1 MSRQIIYSNSA
12 PILWSTVDEAF
23 NRINDNFTEL
33 YLSVGGGG
41 AVDLTSLSTSVIP
54 STNETFD
61 LGSPTKRWRDIYLS
75 GSSIHLGTAVITSTA
90 GIVNLPAGSTIGSL
104 ALDESYFKTIAVPG
118 QANIVADTGTDT
130 LTIAASTGI
139 ALTTSASTDTL
150 TIANNGVLTNAAGA
164 GITVS
169 AATGNVTITNAGVLS
184 TIAGYGISVSGATG
198 NVTIANTG
206 IVSVTTD
213 PGSGITLD
221 TSIPGTVRITNA
233 APSVPQNIFQ
243 TIAVSGQS
251 NVVADLPTDT
261 LTLVNGTG
269 ISITTNAGAD
279 SVTFTNSG
287 VTSFAVSGVG
297 LSASAATG
305 SITLSN
311 TGVTAISAGDGI
323 SINQSTGTVVVT
335 NTRFGFTSIA
345 VGGQSSVLADNST
358 DTLVLVA
365 GEGIQLTTNAVSD
378 SITFDVTYLKGS
390 VFSDTSTLLINAAT
404 GKIVGDIET
413 SRLRTSESRVVL
425 GVGAGTTGGS
435 GASLTIG
442 TYAGYTN
449 QGTGAIAVGPYAG
462 ETNQGTSGM
471 AIGPYS
477 GQTGQGLST
486 LAVGVYAGQT
496 NQGNV
501 AVALGAFAGNVGQG
515 TNAVSVGPYAGANNQ
530 GAGAVAIGLYAGTN
544 NQFANSIVINA
555 SGATLDATAAG
566 FYVDP
571 IREVT
576 GPQTLYYNPSNKE
589 VTWGPVPSGGVG
601 GGGTSSY
608 EFSVAGDDST
618 QRVISNGETLRF
630 AGASGIT
637 TTTDGEGRV
646 TITGPTLATV
656 ATTGAYS
663 SLTGLP
669 SIPAA
674 YSATSIDALSDVD
687 TTTSAP
693 SNGQALVWSS
703 ASSKWLPGTVSGG
716 GGGTLASR
724 SAVAGTTAS
733 LANTATGNL
742 TITGYKG
749 YMLYKIQTSAAA
761 WVRIYTDIAS
771 RTADATRVE
780 GADPTPGAGV
790 VAEVITTGAQTILI
804 SPGALGFSNESSP
817 DTNIQLAVTNKSGGT
832 TTITVTLT
840 AVQLEA

>member
-41 AVDLTSLSTSVIP
+41 AVDLTALSTSIIP

-90 GIVNLPAGSTIGSL
+90 GAVNLPAGSTIGSL
-104 ALDESYFKTIAVPG
+104 ALDENYFKTIAVAG

-150 TIANNGVLTNAAGA
+150 TIANIGVLTNAAGA

-169 AATGNVTITNAGVLS
+169 GATGNVTITNTGVLS

-279 SVTFTNSG
+279 SITFTNSG

-323 SINQSTGTVVVT
+323 SINQSTGTVIVT
-335 NTRFGFTSIA
+335 NSRFAFTSVA

-390 VFSDTSTLLINAAT
+390 VFSDTSTMVINGAT
-404 GKIVGDIET
+404 GTVIGPVAT
-413 SRLRTSESRVVL
+413 SSLRTDESQLRL
-425 GVGAGTTGGS
+425 GYQAG
-435 GASLTIG
+435 LTD
-442 TYAGYTN
+442 
-449 QGTGAIAVGPYAG
+449 
-462 ETNQGTSGM
+462 QGTSGI
-471 AIGPYS
+471 AIGYRAGKDSQGPGAISIGDDS
-477 GQTGQGLST
+477 GFTGQG
-486 LAVGVYAGQT
+486 QR
-496 NQGNV
+496 
-501 AVALGAFAGNVGQG
+501 
-515 TNAVSVGPYAGANNQ
+515 
-530 GAGAVAIGLYAGTN
+530 AVAIGFVAATSNQGPGAIAIGDGTGQVNQGGGSIAIGTLAGSTN
-544 NQFANSIVINA
+544 QGASSIAIGYQAGATTTTANSIILNA
-555 SGATLDATAAG
+555 SGSTLDSAAAG
-566 FYVDP
+566 FYVRP

-576 GPQTLYYNPSNKE
+576 GPQTVYYNPATYE

-601 GGGTSSY
+601 GVSTSSY

-630 AGASGIT
+630 AGAGGIT

-646 TITGPTLATV
+646 TITGPALASV
-656 ATTGAYS
+656 ATSGTYS
-663 SLTGLP
+663 SLSGLP

-674 YSATSIDALSDVD
+674 YASTSIDALSDVD

-693 SNGQALVWSS
+693 TNGQTLIWSS
-703 ASSKWLPGTVSGG
+703 AGGKWLPGTISGG
-716 GGGTLASR
+716 GGGTLAAR
-724 SAVAGTTAS
+724 AAVAATTAS

-742 TITGYKG
+742 TIVGYKG

-761 WVRIYTDIAS
+761 WVRIYTDTTS
-771 RTADATRVE
+771 RTADATRLE
-780 GADPTPGAGV
+780 GADPTPGSGV

-804 SPGALGFSNESSP
+804 SPGALGFSNEATP
-817 DTNIQLAVTNKSGGT
+817 DSNIQLAVTNKSGGT

>member
-1 MSRQIIYSNSA
+1 MSRQTINSGSA

-41 AVDLTSLSTSVIP
+41 TVDLTSLTTSVIP

-75 GSSIHLGTAVITSTA
+75 GSSIHLGSAVITSTA
-90 GIVNLPAGSTIGSL
+90 GAVNLPAGSTIGSL
-104 ALDESYFKTIAVPG
+104 ALDENYFKTIAVPG
-118 QANIVADTGTDT
+118 QSSIIADTGTDT
-130 LTIAASTGI
+130 LIIEASSGI
-139 ALTTSASTDTL
+139 SLTTNAGIDRL
-150 TIANNGVLTNAAGA
+150 TIANSGVLTNAAGT
-164 GITVS
+164 GIAVS

-198 NVTIANTG
+198 SVTIANTG
-206 IVSVTTD
+206 IVSVITD

-221 TSIPGTVRITNA
+221 TSTPGTVRITNA

-297 LSASAATG
+297 LNASAATG

-311 TGVTAISAGDGI
+311 TGVVAISAGDGI
-323 SINQSTGTVVVT
+323 SINQSTGTVIVT

-345 VGGQSSVLADNST
+345 VSGQSSVLADNST

-390 VFSDTSTLLINAAT
+390 VFSDASTMVINGAT
-404 GKIVGDIET
+404 GTVVGPVAT
-413 SRLRTSESRVVL
+413 SSLRTDESQLRL
-425 GVGAGTTGGS
+425 GYQAG
-435 GASLTIG
+435 L
-442 TYAGYTN
+442 TN
-449 QGTGAIAVGPYAG
+449 QGSSGIAIGYRAGKDSQGQGAISIGDD
-462 ETNQGTSGM
+462 SGL
-471 AIGPYS
+471 
-477 GQTGQGLST
+477 TGQG
-486 LAVGVYAGQT
+486 YR
-496 NQGNV
+496 
-501 AVALGAFAGNVGQG
+501 
-515 TNAVSVGPYAGANNQ
+515 
-530 GAGAVAIGLYAGTN
+530 AVAIGFVAATSNQGPGAIAIGDGTAQASQGGGAIAIGSLAGSTN
-544 NQFANSIVINA
+544 QGASSIAIGYRAGATTTTANSIILNA
-555 SGATLDATAAG
+555 SGSTLDSAAAG
-566 FYVDP
+566 FYVAP

-576 GPQTLYYNPSNKE
+576 GPQTVYYNPVTYE

-646 TITGPTLATV
+646 TITGPALAAV
-656 ATTGAYS
+656 ATSGTYS

-687 TTTSAP
+687 TTTAVP
-693 SNGQALVWSS
+693 TDGQALVWS
-703 ASSKWLPGTVSGG
+703 AAGAKWLPGTVSGG
-716 GGGTLASR
+716 GGGTLAAR
-724 SAVAGTTAS
+724 AAVAATTAS

-771 RTADATRVE
+771 RTADATRLE
-780 GADPTPGAGV
+780 GADPTPGSGV

-804 SPGALGFSNESSP
+804 SPGALGFSNETVP

>member
-41 AVDLTSLSTSVIP
+41 AVDLTALSTSIIP

-90 GIVNLPAGSTIGSL
+90 GAVNLPAGSTIGSL
-104 ALDESYFKTIAVPG
+104 ALDENYFKTIAVAG

-130 LTIAASTGI
+130 LTIAASSGI
-139 ALTTSASTDTL
+139 ALTTTAGTDTL
-150 TIANNGVLTNAAGA
+150 TIANSGVLTNAAGT

-169 AATGNVTITNAGVLS
+169 AATGNVTITNSGVVAAV
-184 TIAGYGISVSGATG
+184 AGYGISVSGATG
-198 NVTIANTG
+198 SVTIANTG
-206 IVSVTTD
+206 IVSVITD

-221 TSIPGTVRITNA
+221 TSTPGTVRITNA

-297 LSASAATG
+297 LNASAATG

-311 TGVTAISAGDGI
+311 TGVVAISAGDGI

-390 VFSDTSTLLINAAT
+390 VFSDASTMVINGAT
-404 GKIVGDIET
+404 GTVVGPVAT
-413 SRLRTSESRVVL
+413 SSLRTDESQLRL
-425 GVGAGTTGGS
+425 GYQAG
-435 GASLTIG
+435 L
-442 TYAGYTN
+442 TN
-449 QGTGAIAVGPYAG
+449 QGSSGIAIGYRAGKDSQGQGAISIGDD
-462 ETNQGTSGM
+462 SGL
-471 AIGPYS
+471 
-477 GQTGQGLST
+477 TGQG
-486 LAVGVYAGQT
+486 YR
-496 NQGNV
+496 
-501 AVALGAFAGNVGQG
+501 
-515 TNAVSVGPYAGANNQ
+515 
-530 GAGAVAIGLYAGTN
+530 AVAIGFVAATSNQGPGAIAIGDGTAQANQGGGAIAIGTLAGSTN
-544 NQFANSIVINA
+544 QGASSIAIGYQAGATTTTANSIILNA
-555 SGATLDATAAG
+555 SGSTLDSAAAG
-566 FYVDP
+566 FYVAP

-576 GPQTLYYNPSNKE
+576 GPQVVYYNPSNKE
-589 VTWGPVPSGGVG
+589 VTWGPVPAGGVG

-646 TITGPTLATV
+646 TITGPALAAV
-656 ATTGAYS
+656 ATSGTYS

-669 SIPAA
+669 TIPAA
-674 YSATSIDALSDVD
+674 YASTSIDALSDVD
-687 TTTSAP
+687 TTTAVP
-693 SNGQALVWSS
+693 TDGQALVWS
-703 ASSKWLPGTVSGG
+703 AAGAKWLPGTISGG
-716 GGGTLASR
+716 GGGTLAAR
-724 SAVAGTTAS
+724 AAVAATTAS

-761 WVRIYTDIAS
+761 WVRIYTDTTS
-771 RTADATRVE
+771 RTADATRLE
-780 GADPTPGAGV
+780 GADPTPGSGV

-804 SPGALGFSNESSP
+804 SPGALGFSNETVP
-817 DTNIQLAVTNKSGGT
+817 DTNIQLAVTNKSGT
-832 TTITVTLT
+832 TTAITVTLT

>member
-1 MSRQIIYSNSA
+1 MSRKTINSGSA

-41 AVDLTSLSTSVIP
+41 AIDLTAINSNINP
-54 STNETFD
+54 GANETYD

-75 GSSIHLGTAVITSTA
+75 GSSIHLGTAVITSQYGA
-90 GIVNLPAGSTIGSL
+90 VNLPAGSTIGSL
-104 ALDESYFKTIAVPG
+104 ALDENYFKTIAVPG
-118 QANIVADTGTDT
+118 QPSIVADTGTDT
-130 LTIAASTGI
+130 LIIAASSGI
-139 ALTTSASTDTL
+139 TLTTAAGLDRL
-150 TIANNGVLTNAAGA
+150 TIANSGVLTNAGGT

-169 AATGNVTITNAGVLS
+169 GSTGNVVINNAGVVS
-184 TIAGYGISVSGATG
+184 AVAGYGISVSSATG

-206 IVSVTTD
+206 IVSIITD
-213 PGSGITLD
+213 PGSGIALD
-221 TSIPGTVRITNA
+221 TSVPGTVRITNS

-243 TIAVSGQS
+243 TVAVSGQS
-251 NVVADLPTDT
+251 NVVADSTSDI
-261 LTLVNGTG
+261 LTFVNGTG

-279 SVTFTNSG
+279 SITFTNSG

-323 SINQSTGTVVVT
+323 SINQSTGTVIVT

-345 VGGQSSVLADNST
+345 VGGQSSVLADNTT

-390 VFSDTSTLLINAAT
+390 VFSDTSTLVINGAT
-404 GKIVGDIET
+404 GTVVGAVAT
-413 SRLRTSESRVVL
+413 SSLRTSETKIAL
-425 GVGAGTTGGS
+425 GYGAGSVSQGNAAVAVGPFAGQTTQGQNAVAVGFNAGQTTQGIAAVAVGIASGYLLQGVDAVAIGS
-435 GASLTIG
+435 GA
-442 TYAGYTN
+442 GYTS
-449 QGTGAIAVGPYAG
+449 QGTQSV
-462 ETNQGTSGM
+462 
-471 AIGPYS
+471 AIGKLA
-477 GQTGQGLST
+477 GNTGQGLQAIAIGS
-486 LAVGVYAGQT
+486 GAGQT
-496 NQGNV
+496 SQ
-501 AVALGAFAGNVGQG
+501 
-515 TNAVSVGPYAGANNQ
+515 P
-530 GAGAVAIGLYAGTN
+530 
-544 NQFANSIVINA
+544 ANSIVINA
-555 SGATLDATAAG
+555 SGSILNGAAAG
-566 FYVDP
+566 FYVRP

-576 GPQTLYYNPSNKE
+576 GPQTVYYNPVTYE

-601 GGGTSSY
+601 GGGTSNY

-630 AGASGIT
+630 AGAGGIS

-646 TITGPTLATV
+646 TITGPTLTTV
-656 ATTGAYS
+656 ATSGSYTD
-663 SLTGLP
+663 LTNKP
-669 SIPAA
+669 TIPAA
-674 YSATSIDALSDVD
+674 YSSTSIDALSDVD

-693 SNGQALVWSS
+693 TNGQALVWSS
-703 ASSKWLPGTVSGG
+703 AGSKWLPGTVSGG

-724 SAVAGTTAS
+724 AAVAGTTAS
-733 LANTATGNL
+733 LANAARGNL

-780 GADPTPGAGV
+780 GADPTPGSGV

-804 SPGALGFSNESSP
+804 SPGALGFSNETVP

>member
-1 MSRQIIYSNSA
+1 MSRQTINSGSA

-41 AVDLTSLSTSVIP
+41 TVDLTSLTTSVIP

-75 GSSIHLGTAVITSTA
+75 GSSIHLGSAVITSTA
-90 GIVNLPAGSTIGSL
+90 GAVNLPAGSTIGSL
-104 ALDESYFKTIAVPG
+104 ALDENYFKTIAVPG
-118 QANIVADTGTDT
+118 QSSIIADTGTDT
-130 LTIAASTGI
+130 LIIEASSGI
-139 ALTTSASTDTL
+139 SLTTNAGIDRL
-150 TIANNGVLTNAAGA
+150 TIANSGVLTNAAGT
-164 GITVS
+164 GIAVS

-206 IVSVTTD
+206 IVSVITD

-221 TSIPGTVRITNA
+221 TSTPGTVRITNA

-358 DTLVLVA
+358 DTLVLIA

-390 VFSDTSTLLINAAT
+390 VFSDASTMVINGAT
-404 GKIVGDIET
+404 GTVVGPVAT
-413 SRLRTSESRVVL
+413 SSLRTDESQLRL
-425 GVGAGTTGGS
+425 GYQAG
-435 GASLTIG
+435 L
-442 TYAGYTN
+442 TN
-449 QGTGAIAVGPYAG
+449 QGSSGIAIGYRAGKDSQGQGAISIGDD
-462 ETNQGTSGM
+462 SGL
-471 AIGPYS
+471 
-477 GQTGQGLST
+477 TGQG
-486 LAVGVYAGQT
+486 YR
-496 NQGNV
+496 
-501 AVALGAFAGNVGQG
+501 
-515 TNAVSVGPYAGANNQ
+515 
-530 GAGAVAIGLYAGTN
+530 AVAIGFVAATSNQGPGAIAIGDGTAQANQGGGAIAIGTLAGSTN
-544 NQFANSIVINA
+544 QGASSIAIGYQAGATTTTANSIILNA
-555 SGATLDATAAG
+555 SGSTLDSAAAG
-566 FYVDP
+566 FYVNP

-576 GPQTLYYNPSNKE
+576 GPQVLYYDPTGKE
-589 VTWGPVPSGGVG
+589 ITWGPVPAGGGG
-601 GGGTSSY
+601 GGGTSNY

-646 TITGPTLATV
+646 TITGPTLAAV
-656 ATTGAYS
+656 ATSGTYS

-674 YSATSIDALSDVD
+674 YASTSIDALSDVD
-687 TTTSAP
+687 TTTAVP
-693 SNGQALVWSS
+693 TDGQALVWS
-703 ASSKWLPGTVSGG
+703 AAGAKWLPGTVSGG
-716 GGGTLASR
+716 GGGTLAAR
-724 SAVAGTTAS
+724 AAVAATTAS

-761 WVRIYTDIAS
+761 WVRIYTDITS
-771 RTADATRVE
+771 RTADATRLE
-780 GADPTPGAGV
+780 GADPTPGSGV

-804 SPGALGFSNESSP
+804 SPGALGFSNEATP
-817 DTNIQLAVTNKSGGT
+817 DSNIQLAVTNKSGGT

>member
-12 PILWSTVDEAF
+12 PIIWSTVDEAF

-33 YLSVGGGG
+33 YLSIGGGG
-41 AVDLTSLSTSVIP
+41 AVDLTSLSTNVIP
-54 STNETFD
+54 STNETYD

-75 GSSIHLGTAVITSTA
+75 GSSIHLGTAIITSQYGA
-90 GIVNLPAGSTIGSL
+90 VNLPAGSTIGSL
-104 ALDESYFKTIAVPG
+104 ALDENYFKTIAVAG

-130 LTIAASTGI
+130 LTVAASTGI
-139 ALTTSASTDTL
+139 ALTTTAGTDTL
-150 TIANNGVLTNAAGA
+150 TIANSGVLTNIAGT

-169 AATGNVTITNAGVLS
+169 GATGNVIITNAGVLS

-198 NVTIANTG
+198 NITIANTG
-206 IVSVTTD
+206 IVSVITD

-221 TSIPGTVRITNA
+221 TSTPGTVRITNA

-269 ISITTNAGAD
+269 VSITTNAGAD
-279 SVTFTNSG
+279 SITFTNSG

-345 VGGQSSVLADNST
+345 VGGQASILADNAT

-390 VFSDTSTLLINAAT
+390 VFSDTSTLVINGAT
-404 GKIVGDIET
+404 GTVVGPVAT
-413 SRLRTSESRVVL
+413 SSLRTSETKIAL
-425 GVGAGTTGGS
+425 GSDAGS
-435 GASLTIG
+435 
-442 TYAGYTN
+442 TN
-449 QGTGAIAVGPYAG
+449 QGSSGIAIGYGAGQISQGQGAISIGDDSGKTSQGQRAV
-462 ETNQGTSGM
+462 
-471 AIGPYS
+471 AIGYV
-477 GQTGQGLST
+477 TGYLNQGLS
-486 LAVGVYAGQT
+486 AVAIGESAGQ
-496 NQGNV
+496 
-501 AVALGAFAGNVGQG
+501 A
-515 TNAVSVGPYAGANNQ
+515 SQ
-530 GAGAVAIGLYAGTN
+530 GAGAVAIGTLAGATS
-544 NQFANSIVINA
+544 QGANSIAIGYYAGQASTFASSIILNA
-555 SGATLDATAAG
+555 SGAVLNSAAAG
-566 FYVDP
+566 FYVRP

-576 GPQTLYYNPSNKE
+576 GPQTVYYNPATYE

-601 GGGTSSY
+601 GGSTSNY

-618 QRVISNGETLRF
+618 QRVINNGETLRF
-630 AGASGIT
+630 QGAGGIT
-637 TTTDGEGRV
+637 TVTDGEGRV
-646 TITGPTLATV
+646 TITGPTLAAV
-656 ATTGAYS
+656 ATSGTYS
-663 SLTGLP
+663 SLSGLP

-693 SNGQALVWSS
+693 TNGQTLVWSS
-703 ASSKWLPGTVSGG
+703 AGGKWLPGTISGG
-716 GGGTLASR
+716 GGGTLAAR
-724 SAVAGTTAS
+724 AAVAATTAS

-761 WVRIYTDIAS
+761 WVRIYTDTTS
-771 RTADATRVE
+771 RTADATRLE
-780 GADPTPGAGV
+780 GADPTPGSGV

-804 SPGALGFSNESSP
+804 SPGALGFSNETVP

>member
-1 MSRQIIYSNSA
+1 
-12 PILWSTVDEAF
+12 
-23 NRINDNFTEL
+23 
-33 YLSVGGGG
+33 
-41 AVDLTSLSTSVIP
+41 
-54 STNETFD
+54 
-61 LGSPTKRWRDIYLS
+61 
-75 GSSIHLGTAVITSTA
+75 
-90 GIVNLPAGSTIGSL
+90 VNLPAGSTIGSL
-104 ALDESYFKTIAVPG
+104 ALDESYFKTIAVAG

-130 LTIAASTGI
+130 LTIAASSGI
-139 ALTTSASTDTL
+139 ALTTTAGTDTL
-150 TIANNGVLTNAAGA
+150 TIANSGVLTNAAGT

-169 AATGNVTITNAGVLS
+169 GATGNVTITNAGVLS

-198 NVTIANTG
+198 NITIANTG
-206 IVSVTTD
+206 IVSVITD

-221 TSIPGTVRITNA
+221 TSTPGTVRITNA

-269 ISITTNAGAD
+269 VSITTNAGAD
-279 SVTFTNSG
+279 SITFTNSG

-311 TGVTAISAGDGI
+311 TGVVAISAGDGI

-345 VGGQSSVLADNST
+345 VSGQSSVLADNST

-365 GEGIQLTTNAVSD
+365 GEGIQLTTNTVND
-378 SITFDVTYLKGS
+378 SITFDVTYLKGC
-390 VFSDTSTLLINAAT
+390 VFSDTSTLIINGAT
-404 GKIVGDIET
+404 GTVVGPIDT
-413 SRLRTSESRVVL
+413 SSLRTSESEIKL
-425 GVGAGTTGGS
+425 GYQAG
-435 GASLTIG
+435 L
-442 TYAGYTN
+442 TN
-449 QGTGAIAVGPYAG
+449 QGSSGIAIGYRAGKVNQAQGAISIGDDSGLADQGQRAVAIGFVAG
-462 ETNQGTSGM
+462 TSNQGADAI
-471 AIGPYS
+471 AIG
-477 GQTGQGLST
+477 
-486 LAVGVYAGQT
+486 
-496 NQGNV
+496 N
-501 AVALGAFAGNVGQG
+501 G
-515 TNAVSVGPYAGANNQ
+515 TAQASQ
-530 GAGAVAIGLYAGTN
+530 GAGAIAIGSLAGSTN
-544 NQFANSIVINA
+544 QGANSIAIGYYAGPTTTFASSIILNA
-555 SGATLDATAAG
+555 SGSALNSSAAG
-566 FYVDP
+566 FYVAP

-576 GPQTLYYNPSNKE
+576 GPQTVYYNPATYE

-646 TITGPTLATV
+646 TITGPTLAAV

-663 SLTGLP
+663 SLSGLP
-669 SIPAA
+669 TIPAA

-693 SNGQALVWSS
+693 TDGQTLVWSS
-703 ASSKWLPGTVSGG
+703 AGGKWLPGTISGG
-716 GGGTLASR
+716 GGGTLAAR
-724 SAVAGTTAS
+724 AAVAATTAS
-733 LANTATGNL
+733 LANSATGNL
-742 TITGYKG
+742 TIVGYKG

-761 WVRIYTDIAS
+761 WVRIYTDTTS

-780 GADPTPGAGV
+780 GADPTPGSGV

-804 SPGALGFSNESSP
+804 SPGALGFSNETVP

>member
-1 MSRQIIYSNSA
+1 MSRQTINSGSA

-90 GIVNLPAGSTIGSL
+90 GAVNLPAGSTIGSL
-104 ALDESYFKTIAVPG
+104 ALDENYFKTIAVPG
-118 QANIVADTGTDT
+118 QSSIIADTGTDT
-130 LTIAASTGI
+130 LIIEASSGI
-139 ALTTSASTDTL
+139 SLTTNAGIDKL
-150 TIANNGVLTNAAGA
+150 TIANSGVLSNISGT
-164 GITVS
+164 GIAVS
-169 AATGNVTITNAGVLS
+169 GATGNVTITNAGVLS

-198 NVTIANTG
+198 NITIANTG
-206 IVSVTTD
+206 IVSVITD

-221 TSIPGTVRITNA
+221 TSTPGTVRITNA

-269 ISITTNAGAD
+269 VSITTNAGAD
-279 SVTFTNSG
+279 SITFTNSG

-311 TGVTAISAGDGI
+311 TGVVAISAGDGI

-345 VGGQSSVLADNST
+345 VSGQSSVLADNST

-365 GEGIQLTTNAVSD
+365 GEGIQLTTNTVND

-390 VFSDTSTLLINAAT
+390 VFSDTSTLIINGAT
-404 GKIVGDIET
+404 GTVVGPIDT
-413 SRLRTSESRVVL
+413 SSLRTSESEIKL
-425 GVGAGTTGGS
+425 GYQAG
-435 GASLTIG
+435 L
-442 TYAGYTN
+442 TN
-449 QGTGAIAVGPYAG
+449 QGSSGIAIGYRAGKVNQAQGAISIGDDSGLADQGQRAVAIGFVAG
-462 ETNQGTSGM
+462 TSNQGADAI
-471 AIGPYS
+471 AIG
-477 GQTGQGLST
+477 
-486 LAVGVYAGQT
+486 
-496 NQGNV
+496 N
-501 AVALGAFAGNVGQG
+501 G
-515 TNAVSVGPYAGANNQ
+515 TAQASQ
-530 GAGAVAIGLYAGTN
+530 GAGAIAIGSLAGSTN
-544 NQFANSIVINA
+544 QGANSIAIGYYAGPTTTFASSIILNA
-555 SGATLDATAAG
+555 SGSALNSSAAG
-566 FYVDP
+566 FYVAP

-576 GPQTLYYNPSNKE
+576 GPQTVYYNPATYE

-646 TITGPTLATV
+646 TITGPTLAAV

-663 SLTGLP
+663 SLSGLP
-669 SIPAA
+669 TIPAA

-693 SNGQALVWSS
+693 TDGQTLVWSS
-703 ASSKWLPGTVSGG
+703 AGGKWLPGTISGG
-716 GGGTLASR
+716 GGGTLAAR
-724 SAVAGTTAS
+724 AAVAATTAS
-733 LANTATGNL
+733 LANSATGNL
-742 TITGYKG
+742 TIVGYKG

-761 WVRIYTDIAS
+761 WVRIYTDTTS

-780 GADPTPGAGV
+780 GADPTPGSGV

-804 SPGALGFSNESSP
+804 SPGALGFSNETVP

>member
-12 PILWSTVDEAF
+12 PIIWSTVDEAF

-54 STNETFD
+54 SGNETFD

-104 ALDESYFKTIAVPG
+104 ALDESYFKTIAVAG

-130 LTIAASTGI
+130 LTIAANGGI
-139 ALTTSASTDTL
+139 TITTNAGTDTL
-150 TIANNGVLTNAAGA
+150 TIANSGVLTNAAGT

-169 AATGNVTITNAGVLS
+169 GATGNVTITNAGVLS

-198 NVTIANTG
+198 NITIANTG

-345 VGGQSSVLADNST
+345 VGGQSSVLADNTT

-390 VFSDTSTLLINAAT
+390 VFSDTSTLVINGAT
-404 GKIVGDIET
+404 GTVVGPVST
-413 SRLRTSESRVVL
+413 SSLRTSEGEIRL
-425 GVGAGTTGGS
+425 GLRAGEIAQAQNTIAVGRDAGYTTQGIGAIAVGTNAGQNNQGSYAVAVGTGCGLGLQGANAVAIGIGAGQTNQ
-435 GASLTIG
+435 GASAVAIG
-442 TYAGYTN
+442 DVAGYTN
-449 QGTGAIAVGPYAG
+449 QGV
-462 ETNQGTSGM
+462 N
-471 AIGPYS
+471 
-477 GQTGQGLST
+477 
-486 LAVGVYAGQT
+486 
-496 NQGNV
+496 
-501 AVALGAFAGNVGQG
+501 
-515 TNAVSVGPYAGANNQ
+515 
-530 GAGAVAIGLYAGTN
+530 AVAIGKAAGATS
-544 NQFANSIVINA
+544 QPANSIVINA
-555 SGATLDATAAG
+555 SGVALNGSAAG
-566 FYVDP
+566 FYVNP

-576 GPQTLYYNPSNKE
+576 GPQTVYYNPATYE

-601 GGGTSSY
+601 GGGTSNY

-630 AGASGIT
+630 AGAGGIT

-646 TITGPTLATV
+646 TITGPALAAV
-656 ATTGAYS
+656 ATSGTYS
-663 SLTGLP
+663 SLSGLP

-674 YSATSIDALSDVD
+674 YASTSIDALSDVD

-693 SNGQALVWSS
+693 TNGQTLVWSS
-703 ASSKWLPGTVSGG
+703 AGGKWLPGTISGG
-716 GGGTLASR
+716 GGGTLAAR
-724 SAVAGTTAS
+724 AAVAATTAS

-742 TITGYKG
+742 TIVGYKG

-761 WVRIYTDIAS
+761 WVRIYTDTTS
-771 RTADATRVE
+771 RTADATRLE
-780 GADPTPGAGV
+780 GADPTPGSGV

-804 SPGALGFSNESSP
+804 SPGALGFSNEATP
-817 DTNIQLAVTNKSGGT
+817 DSNIQLAVTNKSGGT

>member
-1 MSRQIIYSNSA
+1 MSRKTINSGSA

-41 AVDLTSLSTSVIP
+41 AVDLTAINSNINPGANSTY
-54 STNETFD
+54 D

-75 GSSIHLGTAVITSTA
+75 GESIHLGDAVIRSQYGA
-90 GIVNLPAGSTIGSL
+90 VNLPAGSTIGNL

-118 QANIVADTGTDT
+118 QSSIVADTGTDT
-130 LTIAASTGI
+130 LIIAASSGI
-139 ALTTSASTDTL
+139 TLTTAAGLDRL
-150 TIANNGVLTNAAGA
+150 TIANSGVLTNAGGT

-169 AATGNVTITNAGVLS
+169 GSTGNVVINNAGVVS
-184 TIAGYGISVSGATG
+184 TVAGYGISVSSATG

-206 IVSVTTD
+206 IVSIITD
-213 PGSGITLD
+213 PGSGIALD
-221 TSIPGTVRITNA
+221 TSVPGTVRITNS

-243 TIAVSGQS
+243 TVAVSGQS
-251 NVVADLPTDT
+251 NVVADSTSDI
-261 LTLVNGTG
+261 LTFVNGTG
-269 ISITTNAGAD
+269 ISITTNALSD
-279 SVTFTNSG
+279 SITFTNSG

-345 VGGQSSVLADNST
+345 VGGQSSVLADNTT

-390 VFSDTSTLLINAAT
+390 VFSDTSTLVINGAT
-404 GKIVGDIET
+404 GTVVGPVAT
-413 SRLRTSESRVVL
+413 SSLRTSESIIAL
-425 GVGAGTTGGS
+425 GAYAGLAGTGLNS
-435 GASLTIG
+435 VSIGASAG
-442 TYAGYTN
+442 SYA
-449 QGTGAIAVGPYAG
+449 QGNNTV
-462 ETNQGTSGM
+462 
-471 AIGPYS
+471 
-477 GQTGQGLST
+477 
-486 LAVGVYAGQT
+486 AVGVNAGNTSQGASAVSIGYQAGNT
-496 NQGNV
+496 SQGASAVAVGTAAGRDNQGV
-501 AVALGAFAGNVGQG
+501 D
-515 TNAVSVGPYAGANNQ
+515 
-530 GAGAVAIGLYAGTN
+530 AVAIGNVAGFNGQGANAVAIGKAAGATS
-544 NQFANSIVINA
+544 QSANSIVINA
-555 SGATLDATAAG
+555 SGIALNGAAAG
-566 FYVDP
+566 FYVNP

-576 GPQTLYYNPSNKE
+576 GPQTVYYNPATYE

-601 GGGTSSY
+601 GGSTINY

-663 SLTGLP
+663 SLSGLP
-669 SIPAA
+669 TIPAA

-693 SNGQALVWSS
+693 TNGQALVWSS
-703 ASSKWLPGTVSGG
+703 AGSKWLPGTVSGG
-716 GGGTLASR
+716 GGGTLAAR
-724 SAVAGTTAS
+724 AAVAATTAS
-733 LANTATGNL
+733 LANAARGNL

-780 GADPTPGAGV
+780 GADPTPGSGV
-790 VAEVITTGAQTILI
+790 IAEVITTGAQTILI
-804 SPGALGFSNESSP
+804 SPGALGFSNETVP
-817 DTNIQLAVTNKSGGT
+817 DTNIQLAVTNKSGST

>member
-1 MSRQIIYSNSA
+1 
-12 PILWSTVDEAF
+12 
-23 NRINDNFTEL
+23 
-33 YLSVGGGG
+33 
-41 AVDLTSLSTSVIP
+41 
-54 STNETFD
+54 
-61 LGSPTKRWRDIYLS
+61 
-75 GSSIHLGTAVITSTA
+75 
-90 GIVNLPAGSTIGSL
+90 VNLPAGSTIGSL
-104 ALDESYFKTIAVPG
+104 ALDENYFKTIAVPG
-118 QANIVADTGTDT
+118 QSSIIADTGTDT
-130 LTIAASTGI
+130 LIIEASSGI
-139 ALTTSASTDTL
+139 SLTTNAGIDKL
-150 TIANNGVLTNAAGA
+150 TIANSGVLSNISGT
-164 GITVS
+164 GIAVS
-169 AATGNVTITNAGVLS
+169 GATGNVTITNAGVLS

-198 NVTIANTG
+198 NITIANTG
-206 IVSVTTD
+206 IVSVITD

-221 TSIPGTVRITNA
+221 TSTPGTVRITNA

-269 ISITTNAGAD
+269 VSITTNAGAD
-279 SVTFTNSG
+279 SITFTNSG

-311 TGVTAISAGDGI
+311 TGVVAISAGDGI

-345 VGGQSSVLADNST
+345 VSGQSSVLADNST

-365 GEGIQLTTNAVSD
+365 GEGIQLTTNTVND

-390 VFSDTSTLLINAAT
+390 VFSDTSTLIINGAT
-404 GKIVGDIET
+404 GTVVGPIDT
-413 SRLRTSESRVVL
+413 SSLRTSESEIKL
-425 GVGAGTTGGS
+425 GYQAG
-435 GASLTIG
+435 L
-442 TYAGYTN
+442 TN
-449 QGTGAIAVGPYAG
+449 QGSSGIAIGYRAGKVNQAQGAISIGDDSGLADQGQRAVAIGFVAG
-462 ETNQGTSGM
+462 TSNQGADAI
-471 AIGPYS
+471 AIG
-477 GQTGQGLST
+477 
-486 LAVGVYAGQT
+486 
-496 NQGNV
+496 N
-501 AVALGAFAGNVGQG
+501 G
-515 TNAVSVGPYAGANNQ
+515 TAQASQ
-530 GAGAVAIGLYAGTN
+530 GAGAIAIGSLAGSTN
-544 NQFANSIVINA
+544 QGANSIAIGYYAGPTTTFASSIILNA
-555 SGATLDATAAG
+555 SGSALNSSAAG
-566 FYVDP
+566 FYVAP

-576 GPQTLYYNPSNKE
+576 GPQTVYYNPATYE

-618 QRVISNGETLRF
+618 QRVINNGETLRF
-630 AGASGIT
+630 QGAGGIT
-637 TTTDGEGRV
+637 TTTDGEGKV
-646 TITGPTLATV
+646 TITGPTLAAV
-656 ATTGAYS
+656 ATAGTYS
-663 SLTGLP
+663 SLSGLP

-693 SNGQALVWSS
+693 TDGQTLVWSS
-703 ASSKWLPGTVSGG
+703 AGGKWLPGTISGG
-716 GGGTLASR
+716 GGGTLAAR
-724 SAVAGTTAS
+724 AAVAATTAS
-733 LANTATGNL
+733 LANSATGNL
-742 TITGYKG
+742 TIVGYKG

-761 WVRIYTDIAS
+761 WVRIYTDTTS

-780 GADPTPGAGV
+780 GADPTPGSGV

-804 SPGALGFSNESSP
+804 SPGALGFSNETVP

>member
-12 PILWSTVDEAF
+12 PIIWSTVDEAF

-54 STNETFD
+54 STNVTFD

-90 GIVNLPAGSTIGSL
+90 GTVNLPAGSTIGSL
-104 ALDESYFKTIAVPG
+104 ALDENYFKTIAVAG

-130 LTIAASTGI
+130 LTIAASSGI
-139 ALTTSASTDTL
+139 ALTTTAGTDTL
-150 TIANNGVLTNAAGA
+150 TIANSGVLTNAAGA
-164 GITVS
+164 GITVNS
-169 AATGNVTITNAGVLS
+169 ATGNVTITNAGVVAAV
-184 TIAGYGISVSGATG
+184 AGYGISVSGATG
-198 NVTIANTG
+198 SVTIANTG
-206 IVSVTTD
+206 IVSVITD

-221 TSIPGTVRITNA
+221 TSTPGTVRITNA

-335 NTRFGFTSIA
+335 NTRYGFTSIA
-345 VGGQSSVLADNST
+345 VGGQSSVLADNAT

-390 VFSDTSTLLINAAT
+390 VFSDASTMVINGAT
-404 GKIVGDIET
+404 GTVVGPVAT
-413 SRLRTSESRVVL
+413 SSLRTSELQLAL
-425 GVGAGTTGGS
+425 GFNAGLTSQGVAAVAVGIQAGQTSQGAYAVAIGAG
-435 GASLTIG
+435 A
-442 TYAGYTN
+442 
-449 QGTGAIAVGPYAG
+449 
-462 ETNQGTSGM
+462 
-471 AIGPYS
+471 
-477 GQTGQGLST
+477 GQTGQGANSVAIGQNAGVTGQQLQSV
-486 LAVGVYAGQT
+486 AVGLYAGSTSQGQQAVAIGQFAGQTSQGQFAVAIGGGAGQT
-496 NQGNV
+496 NQP
-501 AVALGAFAGNVGQG
+501 AG
-515 TNAVSVGPYAGANNQ
+515 
-530 GAGAVAIGLYAGTN
+530 
-544 NQFANSIVINA
+544 SIVINA
-555 SGATLDATAAG
+555 SGSTLNGAAAG
-566 FYVDP
+566 FYVNP

-576 GPQTLYYNPSNKE
+576 GPQTVYYNPVTYE

-601 GGGTSSY
+601 GGSTSNY

-630 AGASGIT
+630 AGAGGIT

-646 TITGPTLATV
+646 TITGPALAAV
-656 ATTGAYS
+656 ATAGTYS
-663 SLTGLP
+663 SLSGLP

-674 YSATSIDALSDVD
+674 YASTSIDALSDVD

-693 SNGQALVWSS
+693 TNGQTLVWSS
-703 ASSKWLPGTVSGG
+703 SGGKWLPGTISGG
-716 GGGTLASR
+716 GGGTLAAR
-724 SAVAGTTAS
+724 AAVAATTAS

-742 TITGYKG
+742 TIVGYKG

-761 WVRIYTDIAS
+761 WVRIYTDTTS
-771 RTADATRVE
+771 RTADATRLE
-780 GADPTPGAGV
+780 GADPTPGSGV

-804 SPGALGFSNESSP
+804 SPGALGFSNETVP
-817 DTNIQLAVTNKSGGT
+817 DTNIPVTVTNKSGVT

>member
-1 MSRQIIYSNSA
+1 
-12 PILWSTVDEAF
+12 
-23 NRINDNFTEL
+23 
-33 YLSVGGGG
+33 
-41 AVDLTSLSTSVIP
+41 
-54 STNETFD
+54 
-61 LGSPTKRWRDIYLS
+61 
-75 GSSIHLGTAVITSTA
+75 
-90 GIVNLPAGSTIGSL
+90 
-104 ALDESYFKTIAVPG
+104 
-118 QANIVADTGTDT
+118 VADTGTDT
-130 LTIAASTGI
+130 LTIAASNGI
-139 ALTTSASTDTL
+139 ALTTTAGTDTL
-150 TIANNGVLTNAAGA
+150 TIANSGVLTNAAGT

-184 TIAGYGISVSGATG
+184 TIAGYGISVSAATG
-198 NVTIANTG
+198 SVTIANTG
-206 IVSVTTD
+206 IVSVITD

-221 TSIPGTVRITNA
+221 TSTPGTVRITNA

-269 ISITTNAGAD
+269 VSITTNAGAD
-279 SVTFTNSG
+279 SITFTNSG

-297 LSASAATG
+297 LNASAATG

-345 VGGQSSVLADNST
+345 VGGQSSVLADNTT

-390 VFSDTSTLLINAAT
+390 VFSDASTMVINGAT
-404 GKIVGDIET
+404 GTVVGPVAT
-413 SRLRTSESRVVL
+413 SSLRTSDMEIRL
-425 GVGAGTTGGS
+425 GAGAGEIAQAQNTVAVGRDAGYDTQGL
-435 GASLTIG
+435 GAVAVGTNAGQTDQG
-442 TYAGYTN
+442 TYAVAVGTGSGLGLQGSYAVAV
-449 QGTGAIAVGPYAG
+449 GTGAGRD
-462 ETNQGTSGM
+462 NQGASAV
-471 AIGPYS
+471 AIGS
-477 GQTGQGLST
+477 L
-486 LAVGVYAGQT
+486 AGQT
-496 NQGNV
+496 NQP
-501 AVALGAFAGNVGQG
+501 AG
-515 TNAVSVGPYAGANNQ
+515 
-530 GAGAVAIGLYAGTN
+530 
-544 NQFANSIVINA
+544 SIVINA
-555 SGATLDATAAG
+555 SGVVLNGAAAG

-589 VTWGPVPSGGVG
+589 VTWGPVPAGG
-601 GGGTSSY
+601 GGGTSNY

-630 AGASGIT
+630 AGAGGIT
-637 TTTDGEGRV
+637 TVTDGEGKV
-646 TITGPTLATV
+646 TITGPTLAAV
-656 ATTGAYS
+656 ATSGTYS
-663 SLTGLP
+663 SLSGLP

-693 SNGQALVWSS
+693 TNGQTLVWSS
-703 ASSKWLPGTVSGG
+703 SSSKWLPGTISGG
-716 GGGTLASR
+716 GGGTLAAR
-724 SAVAGTTAS
+724 AAVAATTAS

-742 TITGYKG
+742 TIVGYKG

-761 WVRIYTDIAS
+761 WVRIYTDTTS
-771 RTADATRVE
+771 RTADATRLE
-780 GADPTPGAGV
+780 GADPTPGSGV

-804 SPGALGFSNESSP
+804 SPGALGFSNETVP

>member
-33 YLSVGGGG
+33 YLSIGGGG

-90 GIVNLPAGSTIGSL
+90 GAVNLPAGSTIGSL
-104 ALDESYFKTIAVPG
+104 ALDENYFKTIAVAG

-130 LTIAASTGI
+130 LTIAASNGI
-139 ALTTSASTDTL
+139 ALTTTAGTDTL
-150 TIANNGVLTNAAGA
+150 TIANSGVLTNAAGT

-169 AATGNVTITNAGVLS
+169 GATGNVTITNAGVLS
-184 TIAGYGISVSGATG
+184 TVAGYGISVSSGTG
-198 NVTIANTG
+198 NVTITNTG
-206 IVSVTTD
+206 IVSVITD
-213 PGSGITLD
+213 PGSGISLD
-221 TSIPGTVRITNA
+221 TSVPGTVRITNS

-311 TGVTAISAGDGI
+311 TGVVAISAGDGI

-365 GEGIQLTTNAVSD
+365 GEGIQLTTNAVND

-390 VFSDTSTLLINAAT
+390 VFSDASTMVINGAT
-404 GKIVGDIET
+404 GTVVGPVAT
-413 SRLRTSESRVVL
+413 SSLRTDESQLRL
-425 GVGAGTTGGS
+425 GYQAG
-435 GASLTIG
+435 L
-442 TYAGYTN
+442 TN
-449 QGTGAIAVGPYAG
+449 QGSSGIAIGYRAGKDSQGQGAISIGDDSGLTGQGYRAVAIGFVAATSNQGPGAIAIGD
-462 ETNQGTSGM
+462 GT
-471 AIGPYS
+471 A
-477 GQTGQGLST
+477 
-486 LAVGVYAGQT
+486 QT
-496 NQGNV
+496 NQGG
-501 AVALGAFAGNVGQG
+501 GAIAIGSLAGS
-515 TNAVSVGPYAGANNQ
+515 TNQ
-530 GAGAVAIGLYAGTN
+530 GASSIAIGYQAGATTTT
-544 NQFANSIVINA
+544 ANSIILNA
-555 SGATLDATAAG
+555 SGSTLDSAAAG
-566 FYVDP
+566 FYVAP

-576 GPQTLYYNPSNKE
+576 GPQTVYYNPVTYE
-589 VTWGPVPSGGVG
+589 VTWGPVPAGGGG
-601 GGGTSSY
+601 GGGTSNY

-646 TITGPTLATV
+646 TITGPTLAAV
-656 ATTGAYS
+656 ATSGTYS

-693 SNGQALVWSS
+693 TNGQTLVWSS
-703 ASSKWLPGTVSGG
+703 SSSKWLPGTISGG
-716 GGGTLASR
+716 GGGTLAAR
-724 SAVAGTTAS
+724 AAVAATTAS
-733 LANTATGNL
+733 LANTATGSL

-771 RTADATRVE
+771 RTADSSRVE
-780 GADPTPGAGV
+780 GADPTPGSGV

-804 SPGALGFSNESSP
+804 SPGALGFSNETVP

>member
-1 MSRQIIYSNSA
+1 
-12 PILWSTVDEAF
+12 
-23 NRINDNFTEL
+23 
-33 YLSVGGGG
+33 
-41 AVDLTSLSTSVIP
+41 
-54 STNETFD
+54 
-61 LGSPTKRWRDIYLS
+61 
-75 GSSIHLGTAVITSTA
+75 
-90 GIVNLPAGSTIGSL
+90 
-104 ALDESYFKTIAVPG
+104 
-118 QANIVADTGTDT
+118 
-130 LTIAASTGI
+130 
-139 ALTTSASTDTL
+139 
-150 TIANNGVLTNAAGA
+150 
-164 GITVS
+164 
-169 AATGNVTITNAGVLS
+169 VLS

-206 IVSVTTD
+206 IVSVITD

-221 TSIPGTVRITNA
+221 TSTPGTVRITNA

-269 ISITTNAGAD
+269 VSITTNAGAD
-279 SVTFTNSG
+279 SITFTNSG

-297 LSASAATG
+297 LNASAATG

-335 NTRFGFTSIA
+335 NTRFAFTSIA

-358 DTLVLVA
+358 DTLVLIA

-390 VFSDTSTLLINAAT
+390 VFSDTSTLVINGAT
-404 GKIVGDIET
+404 GTVVGAVET
-413 SRLRTSESRVVL
+413 SSLRTSETKIAL
-425 GVGAGTTGGS
+425 GENAGLTSQGIYAVAVGRQAGQTSQGAFSVAVGFNAGVDAQDQLAVAVGASTGSFSQGE
-435 GASLTIG
+435 GA
-442 TYAGYTN
+442 
-449 QGTGAIAVGPYAG
+449 V
-462 ETNQGTSGM
+462 
-471 AIGPYS
+471 
-477 GQTGQGLST
+477 
-486 LAVGVYAGQT
+486 AVGVYAGYDT
-496 NQGNV
+496 QGD
-501 AVALGAFAGNVGQG
+501 
-515 TNAVSVGPYAGANNQ
+515 Y
-530 GAGAVAIGLYAGTN
+530 AVAIGNSAGFSY
-544 NQFANSIVINA
+544 QPANSIVINA
-555 SGATLDATAAG
+555 SGAALNGAAAG
-566 FYVDP
+566 FYVNP

-576 GPQTLYYNPSNKE
+576 GPQTVYYNPATYE
-589 VTWGPVPSGGVG
+589 VTWGPVPAGGVG

-630 AGASGIT
+630 AGAGGIT
-637 TTTDGEGRV
+637 TVTDGEGKV
-646 TITGPTLATV
+646 TITGPTLAAV
-656 ATTGAYS
+656 ATSGTYS
-663 SLTGLP
+663 SLSGLP

-693 SNGQALVWSS
+693 TNGQTLVWSS
-703 ASSKWLPGTVSGG
+703 SGSKWLPGTISGG
-716 GGGTLASR
+716 GGGTLAAR
-724 SAVAGTTAS
+724 AAVAATTAS

-742 TITGYKG
+742 TIVGYKG

-761 WVRIYTDIAS
+761 WVRIYTDTTS
-771 RTADATRVE
+771 RTADATRLE
-780 GADPTPGAGV
+780 GADPTPGSGV

-804 SPGALGFSNESSP
+804 SPGALGFSNETVP

>member
-1 MSRQIIYSNSA
+1 MSRQTINSGSA

-41 AVDLTSLSTSVIP
+41 TVDLTSLTTSVIP

-75 GSSIHLGTAVITSTA
+75 GSSIHLGSAVITSTA
-90 GIVNLPAGSTIGSL
+90 GAVNLPAGSTIGSL
-104 ALDESYFKTIAVPG
+104 ALDENYFKTIAVPG
-118 QANIVADTGTDT
+118 QSSIIADTGTDT
-130 LTIAASTGI
+130 LIIEASSGI
-139 ALTTSASTDTL
+139 SLTTNAGIDRL
-150 TIANNGVLTNAAGA
+150 TIANSGVLTNAAGT
-164 GITVS
+164 GIAVS

-206 IVSVTTD
+206 IVSVITD

-221 TSIPGTVRITNA
+221 TSTPGTVRITNA

-311 TGVTAISAGDGI
+311 TGVVAISAGDGI

-358 DTLVLVA
+358 DTLVLIA

-390 VFSDTSTLLINAAT
+390 VFSDASTMVINGAT
-404 GKIVGDIET
+404 GTVVGPVAT
-413 SRLRTSESRVVL
+413 SSLRTDESQLRL
-425 GVGAGTTGGS
+425 GYQAG
-435 GASLTIG
+435 L
-442 TYAGYTN
+442 TN
-449 QGTGAIAVGPYAG
+449 QGSSGIAIGYRAGKDSQGQGAISIGDD
-462 ETNQGTSGM
+462 SGL
-471 AIGPYS
+471 
-477 GQTGQGLST
+477 TGQG
-486 LAVGVYAGQT
+486 YR
-496 NQGNV
+496 
-501 AVALGAFAGNVGQG
+501 
-515 TNAVSVGPYAGANNQ
+515 
-530 GAGAVAIGLYAGTN
+530 AVAIGFVAATSNQGPGAIAIGDGTAQANQGGGAIAIGTLAGSTN
-544 NQFANSIVINA
+544 QGASSIAIGYQAGATTTTANSIILNA
-555 SGATLDATAAG
+555 SGSTLDSAAAG
-566 FYVDP
+566 FYVNP

-576 GPQTLYYNPSNKE
+576 GPQVLYYDPTGKE
-589 VTWGPVPSGGVG
+589 ITWGPVPAGGGG
-601 GGGTSSY
+601 GGGTSNY

-646 TITGPTLATV
+646 TITGPTLAAV
-656 ATTGAYS
+656 ATSGTYS

-687 TTTSAP
+687 TTTAVP
-693 SNGQALVWSS
+693 TDGQALVWS
-703 ASSKWLPGTVSGG
+703 AAGAKWLPGTVSGG
-716 GGGTLASR
+716 GGGTLAAR
-724 SAVAGTTAS
+724 AAVAATTAS

-761 WVRIYTDIAS
+761 WVRIYTDTTS
-771 RTADATRVE
+771 RTADATRLE
-780 GADPTPGAGV
+780 GADPTPGSGV

-804 SPGALGFSNESSP
+804 SPGALGFSNETVP

>member
-1 MSRQIIYSNSA
+1 
-12 PILWSTVDEAF
+12 
-23 NRINDNFTEL
+23 
-33 YLSVGGGG
+33 
-41 AVDLTSLSTSVIP
+41 
-54 STNETFD
+54 
-61 LGSPTKRWRDIYLS
+61 
-75 GSSIHLGTAVITSTA
+75 
-90 GIVNLPAGSTIGSL
+90 
-104 ALDESYFKTIAVPG
+104 
-118 QANIVADTGTDT
+118 
-130 LTIAASTGI
+130 
-139 ALTTSASTDTL
+139 
-150 TIANNGVLTNAAGA
+150 VLTNAAGT

-169 AATGNVTITNAGVLS
+169 GATGNVTITNAGVLS

-198 NVTIANTG
+198 NITIANTG
-206 IVSVTTD
+206 IVSVITD

-221 TSIPGTVRITNA
+221 TSTPGTVRITNA

-269 ISITTNAGAD
+269 VSITTNAGAD
-279 SVTFTNSG
+279 SITFTNSG

-297 LSASAATG
+297 LNASAATG

-390 VFSDTSTLLINAAT
+390 VFSDTSTLVINGAT
-404 GKIVGDIET
+404 GTVVGDVST
-413 SRLRTSESRVVL
+413 SSLRTSEEKIAL
-425 GVGAGTTGGS
+425 GNSAGA
-435 GASLTIG
+435 
-442 TYAGYTN
+442 TN
-449 QGTGAIAVGPYAG
+449 QGDV
-462 ETNQGTSGM
+462 
-471 AIGPYS
+471 
-477 GQTGQGLST
+477 
-486 LAVGVYAGQT
+486 
-496 NQGNV
+496 
-501 AVALGAFAGNVGQG
+501 
-515 TNAVSVGPYAGANNQ
+515 
-530 GAGAVAIGLYAGTN
+530 AVAIGKYTGEISQGQRAVAVGFSAGNTNQGIYAVAIGEAGFSNQGARAIAIGSLAGATN
-544 NQFANSIVINA
+544 QGANAIAIGYNAGNVSQAANSIVLNA
-555 SGATLDATAAG
+555 SGSVLDGAAAG
-566 FYVDP
+566 LYVNP

-576 GPQTLYYNPSNKE
+576 GPQTVYYNPATYE
-589 VTWGPVPSGGVG
+589 VTWGPVPAGGG
-601 GGGTSSY
+601 GGGTSNY

-618 QRVISNGETLRF
+618 QRVINNGETLRF
-630 AGASGIT
+630 QGASGIT

-646 TITGPTLATV
+646 TITGPTLASV

-663 SLTGLP
+663 SLSGLP
-669 SIPAA
+669 TIPAA

-693 SNGQALVWSS
+693 TDGQTLVWSS
-703 ASSKWLPGTVSGG
+703 SGGKWLPGTISGG
-716 GGGTLASR
+716 GGGTLAAR
-724 SAVAGTTAS
+724 AAVAATTAS
-733 LANTATGNL
+733 LANSATGNL
-742 TITGYKG
+742 TIVGYKG

-761 WVRIYTDIAS
+761 WVRIYTDTTS

-780 GADPTPGAGV
+780 GADPTPGSGV

-804 SPGALGFSNESSP
+804 SPGALGFSNEATP
-817 DTNIQLAVTNKSGGT
+817 NTNIQLAVTNKSGST

>member
-12 PILWSTVDEAF
+12 PIIWSTVDEAF

-41 AVDLTSLSTSVIP
+41 AVDLTSLSTNVIP
-54 STNETFD
+54 STNETYD

-90 GIVNLPAGSTIGSL
+90 GAVNLPAGSTIGSL
-104 ALDESYFKTIAVPG
+104 ALDENYFKTIAVAG

-139 ALTTSASTDTL
+139 ALTTTAGTDTL
-150 TIANNGVLTNAAGA
+150 TIANSGVLTNAAGT

-169 AATGNVTITNAGVLS
+169 GATGNVTITNAGVLS

-198 NVTIANTG
+198 NITIANTG
-206 IVSVTTD
+206 IVSVITD

-221 TSIPGTVRITNA
+221 TSTPGTVRITNA

-243 TIAVSGQS
+243 TVAVSGQS
-251 NVVADLPTDT
+251 NVVAELPTDT

-269 ISITTNAGAD
+269 VSITTNAGAD
-279 SVTFTNSG
+279 SITFTNSG

-345 VGGQSSVLADNST
+345 ISGQASVLADNTT

-390 VFSDTSTLLINAAT
+390 VFSDTSTLVINVVGPVAT
-404 GKIVGDIET
+404 
-413 SRLRTSESRVVL
+413 SSLRTSETKIAL
-425 GVGAGTTGGS
+425 GSNAGLTNQGLYAVAIGEIAGNTSQGLYGVAVGQEAGEISQGYGAVAVGSSAGWTGQGTQ
-435 GASLTIG
+435 AVAIG
-442 TYAGYTN
+442 IYAGYIT
-449 QGTGAIAVGPYAG
+449 QGAYSV
-462 ETNQGTSGM
+462 
-471 AIGPYS
+471 AIG
-477 GQTGQGLST
+477 QQ
-486 LAVGVYAGQT
+486 AGQT
-496 NQGNV
+496 NQ
-501 AVALGAFAGNVGQG
+501 
-515 TNAVSVGPYAGANNQ
+515 P
-530 GAGAVAIGLYAGTN
+530 
-544 NQFANSIVINA
+544 ANSIIINA
-555 SGATLDATAAG
+555 SGAPLNGAAAG

-576 GPQTLYYNPSNKE
+576 GPQVVYYNPANKE
-589 VTWGPVPSGGVG
+589 VTWGPVPSGGG
-601 GGGTSSY
+601 GGVVSTSNY

-630 AGASGIT
+630 AGAGGIT
-637 TTTDGEGRV
+637 TATDGEGKV
-646 TITGPTLATV
+646 TITGPTLAAV
-656 ATTGAYS
+656 ATAGTYS
-663 SLTGLP
+663 SLSGLP

-693 SNGQALVWSS
+693 TNGQTLVWSS
-703 ASSKWLPGTVSGG
+703 SGSKWLPGTISGG
-716 GGGTLASR
+716 GGGTLAAR
-724 SAVAGTTAS
+724 AAVAATTAS

-742 TITGYKG
+742 TIVGYKG

-761 WVRIYTDIAS
+761 WVRIYTDTTS
-771 RTADATRVE
+771 RTADATRLE
-780 GADPTPGAGV
+780 GADPTPGSGV
-790 VAEVITTGAQTILI
+790 VAEVITTSAQTILI
-804 SPGALGFSNESSP
+804 SPGALGFSNETVP

>member
-61 LGSPTKRWRDIYLS
+61 LGSPTKRWKDIYLS
-75 GSSIHLGTAVITSTA
+75 GSSIHLGSAVITSTA

-104 ALDESYFKTIAVPG
+104 ALDESYFKTIAVAG
-118 QANIVADTGTDT
+118 QSDIVADTGTDT
-130 LTIAASTGI
+130 LTIAANGGI
-139 ALTTSASTDTL
+139 TITTNAGTDTL
-150 TIANNGVLTNAAGA
+150 TIANSGVLTNAAGA
-164 GITVS
+164 GIAVS

-206 IVSVTTD
+206 IVSVITD

-221 TSIPGTVRITNA
+221 TSTPGTVRITNA

-279 SVTFTNSG
+279 SITFTNSG

-297 LSASAATG
+297 LNASAATG

-390 VFSDTSTLLINAAT
+390 VFSDASTMVINGAT
-404 GKIVGDIET
+404 GTVVGPVATT
-413 SRLRTSESRVVL
+413 SLRTSELSVYL
-425 GVGAGTTGGS
+425 GGEAGEVSGSNYTVG
-435 GASLTIG
+435 IG
-442 TYAGYTN
+442 FRAQKTNPAGYTVGIGSYAGQTN
-449 QGTGAIAVGPYAG
+449 QSQAAVAVGSNAG
-462 ETNQGTSGM
+462 ETSQGFQSV
-471 AIGPYS
+471 A
-477 GQTGQGLST
+477 L
-486 LAVGVYAGQT
+486 GVYAGQT
-496 NQGNV
+496 NQGD
-501 AVALGAFAGNVGQG
+501 
-515 TNAVSVGPYAGANNQ
+515 NAI
-530 GAGAVAIGLYAGTN
+530 AIGNQAGKTN
-544 NQFANSIVINA
+544 QPANSIVLNA
-555 SGATLDATAAG
+555 SGAVLNGSAAG

-601 GGGTSSY
+601 GGGTSNY

-618 QRVISNGETLRF
+618 QRVINNGETLRF

-646 TITGPTLATV
+646 TITGPTLAAV
-656 ATTGAYS
+656 ATSGTYS

-674 YSATSIDALSDVD
+674 YASTSIDALSDVD
-687 TTTSAP
+687 TTTAVP
-693 SNGQALVWSS
+693 TDGQALVWS
-703 ASSKWLPGTVSGG
+703 AAGAKWLPGTVSGG
-716 GGGTLASR
+716 GGGTLAAR
-724 SAVAGTTAS
+724 AAVAGTTAS

-761 WVRIYTDIAS
+761 WVRIYTDTTS
-771 RTADATRVE
+771 RTADATRLE
-780 GADPTPGAGV
+780 GADPTPGSGV

-804 SPGALGFSNESSP
+804 SPGALGFSNEATP
-817 DTNIQLAVTNKSGGT
+817 NTNIPVTVTNKSGAT

>member
-41 AVDLTSLSTSVIP
+41 AVDLTALSTSIIP

-90 GIVNLPAGSTIGSL
+90 GAVNLPAGSTIGSL
-104 ALDESYFKTIAVPG
+104 ALDENYFKTIAVAG

-130 LTIAASTGI
+130 LTIAASSGI
-139 ALTTSASTDTL
+139 ALTTTAGTDTL
-150 TIANNGVLTNAAGA
+150 TIANSGVLTNAAGT

-169 AATGNVTITNAGVLS
+169 GATGNVTITNAGVLS

-198 NVTIANTG
+198 SVTIANTG
-206 IVSVTTD
+206 IVSVITD

-221 TSIPGTVRITNA
+221 TSTPGTVRITNA

-311 TGVTAISAGDGI
+311 TGVVAISAGDGI

-390 VFSDTSTLLINAAT
+390 VFSDASTMVINGAT
-404 GKIVGDIET
+404 GTVVGPVAT
-413 SRLRTSESRVVL
+413 SSLRTDESQLRL
-425 GVGAGTTGGS
+425 GYQAG
-435 GASLTIG
+435 L
-442 TYAGYTN
+442 TN
-449 QGTGAIAVGPYAG
+449 QGSSGIAIGYRAGWDSQGQGAISIGDD
-462 ETNQGTSGM
+462 SGV
-471 AIGPYS
+471 
-477 GQTGQGLST
+477 TGQG
-486 LAVGVYAGQT
+486 YR
-496 NQGNV
+496 
-501 AVALGAFAGNVGQG
+501 
-515 TNAVSVGPYAGANNQ
+515 
-530 GAGAVAIGLYAGTN
+530 AVAIGFVAGTS
-544 NQFANSIVINA
+544 NQGPGAIAIGDGTAQANQGGGAIAIGTLAGSTNQGASSIAIGYQAGATTTTANSIILNA
-555 SGATLDATAAG
+555 SGSTLDSAAAG
-566 FYVDP
+566 FYVAP

-576 GPQTLYYNPSNKE
+576 GPQVVYYNPSNKE
-589 VTWGPVPSGGVG
+589 VTWGPVPAGGVG

-646 TITGPTLATV
+646 TITGPALAAV
-656 ATTGAYS
+656 ATSGTYS

-687 TTTSAP
+687 TTTAVP
-693 SNGQALVWSS
+693 TDGQALVWS
-703 ASSKWLPGTVSGG
+703 AAGAKWLPGTISGG
-716 GGGTLASR
+716 GGGTLAAR
-724 SAVAGTTAS
+724 AAVAATTAS

-742 TITGYKG
+742 TIVGYKG

-761 WVRIYTDIAS
+761 WVRIYTDTTS
-771 RTADATRVE
+771 RTADATRLE
-780 GADPTPGAGV
+780 GADPTPGSGV

-804 SPGALGFSNESSP
+804 SPGALGFSNEATP
-817 DTNIQLAVTNKSGGT
+817 DSNIQLAVTNKSGGT

>member
-1 MSRQIIYSNSA
+1 MSRQTINSGSA

-90 GIVNLPAGSTIGSL
+90 GAVNLPAGSTIGSL
-104 ALDESYFKTIAVPG
+104 ALDENYFKTIAVPG
-118 QANIVADTGTDT
+118 QSSIIADTGTDT
-130 LTIAASTGI
+130 LIIEASSGI
-139 ALTTSASTDTL
+139 SLTTNAGIDKL
-150 TIANNGVLTNAAGA
+150 TIANSGVLSNISGT
-164 GITVS
+164 GIAVS
-169 AATGNVTITNAGVLS
+169 GATGNVTITNVGVLS

-198 NVTIANTG
+198 NITIANTG
-206 IVSVTTD
+206 IVSVITD

-221 TSIPGTVRITNA
+221 TSTPGTVRITNA

-269 ISITTNAGAD
+269 VSITTNAGAD
-279 SVTFTNSG
+279 SITFTNSG

-311 TGVTAISAGDGI
+311 TGVVAISAGDGI

-345 VGGQSSVLADNST
+345 VSGQSSVLADNST

-365 GEGIQLTTNAVSD
+365 GEGIQLTTNTVND

-390 VFSDTSTLLINAAT
+390 VFSDTSTLIINGAT
-404 GKIVGDIET
+404 GTVVGPIDT
-413 SRLRTSESRVVL
+413 SSLRTSESEIKL
-425 GVGAGTTGGS
+425 GYQAG
-435 GASLTIG
+435 L
-442 TYAGYTN
+442 TN
-449 QGTGAIAVGPYAG
+449 QGSSGIAIGYRAGKVNQAQGAISIGDDSGLADQGQRAVAIGFVAG
-462 ETNQGTSGM
+462 TSNQGADAI
-471 AIGPYS
+471 AIG
-477 GQTGQGLST
+477 
-486 LAVGVYAGQT
+486 
-496 NQGNV
+496 N
-501 AVALGAFAGNVGQG
+501 G
-515 TNAVSVGPYAGANNQ
+515 TAQASQ
-530 GAGAVAIGLYAGTN
+530 GAGAIAIGSLAGSTN
-544 NQFANSIVINA
+544 QGANSIAIGYYAGPTTTFASSIILNA
-555 SGATLDATAAG
+555 SGSALNSSAAG
-566 FYVDP
+566 FYVAP

-576 GPQTLYYNPSNKE
+576 GPQTVYYNPATYE

-646 TITGPTLATV
+646 TITGPTLAAV

-663 SLTGLP
+663 SLSGLP
-669 SIPAA
+669 TIPAA

-693 SNGQALVWSS
+693 TDGQTLVWSS
-703 ASSKWLPGTVSGG
+703 AGGKWLPGTISGG
-716 GGGTLASR
+716 GGGTLAAR
-724 SAVAGTTAS
+724 AAVAATTAS
-733 LANTATGNL
+733 LANSATGNL
-742 TITGYKG
+742 TIVGYKG

-761 WVRIYTDIAS
+761 WVRIYTDTTS

-780 GADPTPGAGV
+780 GADPTPGSGV

-804 SPGALGFSNESSP
+804 SPGALGFSNETVP

>member
-33 YLSVGGGG
+33 YLSIGGGG

-90 GIVNLPAGSTIGSL
+90 GAVNLPAGSTIGSL
-104 ALDESYFKTIAVPG
+104 ALDENYFKTIAVAG

-130 LTIAASTGI
+130 LTIAASNGI
-139 ALTTSASTDTL
+139 ALTTTAGTDTL
-150 TIANNGVLTNAAGA
+150 TIANSGVLTNAAGT

-169 AATGNVTITNAGVLS
+169 GATGNVTITNAGVLS
-184 TIAGYGISVSGATG
+184 TVAGYGISVSSGTG
-198 NVTIANTG
+198 NVTITNTG
-206 IVSVTTD
+206 IVSVITD
-213 PGSGITLD
+213 PGSGISLD
-221 TSIPGTVRITNA
+221 TSVPGTVRITNS

-311 TGVTAISAGDGI
+311 TGVVAISAGDGI

-390 VFSDTSTLLINAAT
+390 VFSDASTMVINGAT
-404 GKIVGDIET
+404 GTVVGPVAT
-413 SRLRTSESRVVL
+413 SSLRTDESQLRL
-425 GVGAGTTGGS
+425 GYQAG
-435 GASLTIG
+435 L
-442 TYAGYTN
+442 TN
-449 QGTGAIAVGPYAG
+449 QGSSGIAIGYRAGKDSQGQGAISIGDDSGLTGQGYRAVAIGFVAATSNQGPGAIAIGD
-462 ETNQGTSGM
+462 GT
-471 AIGPYS
+471 A
-477 GQTGQGLST
+477 
-486 LAVGVYAGQT
+486 QT
-496 NQGNV
+496 NQGG
-501 AVALGAFAGNVGQG
+501 GAIAIGSLAGS
-515 TNAVSVGPYAGANNQ
+515 TNQ
-530 GAGAVAIGLYAGTN
+530 GASSIAIGYQAGATTTT
-544 NQFANSIVINA
+544 ANSIILNA
-555 SGATLDATAAG
+555 SGSTLDSAAAG
-566 FYVDP
+566 FYVAP

-576 GPQTLYYNPSNKE
+576 GPQTVYYNPVTYE
-589 VTWGPVPSGGVG
+589 VTWGPVPAGGGG
-601 GGGTSSY
+601 GGGTSNY

-630 AGASGIT
+630 AGAGGIT

-646 TITGPTLATV
+646 TITGPTLAAV
-656 ATTGAYS
+656 ATSGTYS

-693 SNGQALVWSS
+693 TNGQTLVWSS
-703 ASSKWLPGTVSGG
+703 SSSKWLPGTISGG
-716 GGGTLASR
+716 GGGTLAAR
-724 SAVAGTTAS
+724 AAVAATTAS
-733 LANTATGNL
+733 LANTATGSL

-771 RTADATRVE
+771 RTADSSRVE
-780 GADPTPGAGV
+780 GADPTPGSGV

-804 SPGALGFSNESSP
+804 SPGALGFSNETVP

>member
-12 PILWSTVDEAF
+12 PIIWSTVDEAF

-54 STNETFD
+54 SANETFD

-75 GSSIHLGTAVITSTA
+75 GSSIHLGTAVITSQYGA
-90 GIVNLPAGSTIGSL
+90 VNLPAGSTIGNL
-104 ALDESYFKTIAVPG
+104 ALDENYFKTIAVPG
-118 QANIVADTGTDT
+118 QTSIVADTGTDT
-130 LTIAASTGI
+130 LTIAASSGI
-139 ALTTSASTDTL
+139 TLTTAAGLDRL
-150 TIANNGVLTNAAGA
+150 TIANSGVLTNAAGT

-198 NVTIANTG
+198 SVTIANTG
-206 IVSVTTD
+206 IVSVITD

-221 TSIPGTVRITNA
+221 TSTPGTVRITNS

-297 LSASAATG
+297 LNASAATG

-311 TGVTAISAGDGI
+311 TGVVAISAGDGI

-390 VFSDTSTLLINAAT
+390 VFSDASTMVIDGAT
-404 GKIVGDIET
+404 GTVVGPVAT
-413 SRLRTSESRVVL
+413 SSLRTSEGEIRL
-425 GVGAGTTGGS
+425 GLRAGEIAQAQNTIAVGRDAGYTTQGIGAIAVGTNAGQNNQGSYAVAVGTGSGLGLQGANAVAVGIGAGQTNQ
-435 GASLTIG
+435 GASAVAIG
-442 TYAGYTN
+442 DVAGYTN
-449 QGTGAIAVGPYAG
+449 QGV
-462 ETNQGTSGM
+462 N
-471 AIGPYS
+471 
-477 GQTGQGLST
+477 
-486 LAVGVYAGQT
+486 
-496 NQGNV
+496 
-501 AVALGAFAGNVGQG
+501 
-515 TNAVSVGPYAGANNQ
+515 
-530 GAGAVAIGLYAGTN
+530 AVAIGKAAGATS
-544 NQFANSIVINA
+544 QSANSIVINA
-555 SGATLDATAAG
+555 SGVALNGSAAG
-566 FYVDP
+566 FYVNP

-576 GPQTLYYNPSNKE
+576 GPQTVYYNPATYE

-601 GGGTSSY
+601 GGGSGY
-608 EFSVAGDDST
+608 YDFNVAGDDST
-618 QRVISNGETLRF
+618 MRTIFSGETLRF

-646 TITGPTLATV
+646 TITGPALASV

-663 SLTGLP
+663 SLSGLP
-669 SIPAA
+669 TIPAA

-693 SNGQALVWSS
+693 TNGQTLVWSS
-703 ASSKWLPGTVSGG
+703 SSGKWLPGTISGG
-716 GGGTLASR
+716 GGGTLAAR
-724 SAVAGTTAS
+724 AAVAATTAS

-742 TITGYKG
+742 TIVGYKG

-761 WVRIYTDIAS
+761 WVRIYTDTTS
-771 RTADATRVE
+771 RTADATRLE
-780 GADPTPGAGV
+780 GADPTPGSGV

-804 SPGALGFSNESSP
+804 SPGALGFSNETVP

-832 TTITVTLT
+832 TTVTVTLT

>member
-12 PILWSTVDEAF
+12 PIIWSTVDEAF

-41 AVDLTSLSTSVIP
+41 AVDLTSLSTNVIP
-54 STNETFD
+54 STNETYD

-90 GIVNLPAGSTIGSL
+90 GAVNLPAGSTIGSL
-104 ALDESYFKTIAVPG
+104 ALDENYFKTIAVAG

-139 ALTTSASTDTL
+139 ALTTTAGTDTL
-150 TIANNGVLTNAAGA
+150 TIANSGVLTNAAGT

-169 AATGNVTITNAGVLS
+169 GATGNVTITNAGVLS

-198 NVTIANTG
+198 NITIANTG
-206 IVSVTTD
+206 IVSVITD

-221 TSIPGTVRITNA
+221 TSTPGTVRITNA

-243 TIAVSGQS
+243 TVAVSGQS
-251 NVVADLPTDT
+251 NVVAELPTDT

-269 ISITTNAGAD
+269 VSITTNAGAD
-279 SVTFTNSG
+279 SITFTNSG

-345 VGGQSSVLADNST
+345 ISGQASVLADNTT

-390 VFSDTSTLLINAAT
+390 VFSDTSTLVINGAT
-404 GKIVGDIET
+404 GTVVGPVAT
-413 SRLRTSESRVVL
+413 SSLRTSETKIAL
-425 GVGAGTTGGS
+425 GSNAGLTNQGLYAVAIGEIAGNTSQGLYGVAVGQEAGEISQGYGAVAVGSSAGWTGQGTQ
-435 GASLTIG
+435 AVAIG
-442 TYAGYTN
+442 IYAGYIT
-449 QGTGAIAVGPYAG
+449 QGAYSV
-462 ETNQGTSGM
+462 
-471 AIGPYS
+471 AIG
-477 GQTGQGLST
+477 QQ
-486 LAVGVYAGQT
+486 AGQT
-496 NQGNV
+496 NQ
-501 AVALGAFAGNVGQG
+501 
-515 TNAVSVGPYAGANNQ
+515 P
-530 GAGAVAIGLYAGTN
+530 
-544 NQFANSIVINA
+544 ANSIIINA
-555 SGATLDATAAG
+555 SGAPLNGAAAG

-576 GPQTLYYNPSNKE
+576 GPQVVYYNPANKE
-589 VTWGPVPSGGVG
+589 VTWGPVPSGGG
-601 GGGTSSY
+601 GGVVSTSNY

-630 AGASGIT
+630 AGAGGIT
-637 TTTDGEGRV
+637 TATDGEGKV
-646 TITGPTLATV
+646 TITGPTLAAV
-656 ATTGAYS
+656 ATAGTYS
-663 SLTGLP
+663 SLSGLP

-693 SNGQALVWSS
+693 TNGQTLVWSS
-703 ASSKWLPGTVSGG
+703 SGSKWLPGTISGG
-716 GGGTLASR
+716 GGGTLAAR
-724 SAVAGTTAS
+724 AAVAATTAS

-742 TITGYKG
+742 TIVGYKG

-761 WVRIYTDIAS
+761 WVRIYTDTTS
-771 RTADATRVE
+771 RTADATRLE
-780 GADPTPGAGV
+780 GADPTPGSGV
-790 VAEVITTGAQTILI
+790 VAEVITTSAQTILI
-804 SPGALGFSNESSP
+804 SPGALGFSNETVP